1 MPTCSPCSTV
11 FGGALDGEAI
21 LDFIDSGRDVIL
33 AVDSRASD
41 EIRNLASDVGVDLEP
56 RGSAVVDD
64 HNHVTMAHG
73 VDHTL
78 VVSDAVLDSAAVF
91 GPGAIMVRLVLYTQ
105 MICKAAAVNSASH
118 IML

>member
-41 EIRNLASDVGVDLEP
+41 EIRNLASDVGVDFEP

-78 VVSDAVLDSAAVF
+78 VVSDAVLDSAAVLGPDAIF
-91 GPGAIMVRLVLYTQ
+91 GPGGITVRLVL
-105 MICKAAAVNSASH
+105 SRR
-118 IML
+118 